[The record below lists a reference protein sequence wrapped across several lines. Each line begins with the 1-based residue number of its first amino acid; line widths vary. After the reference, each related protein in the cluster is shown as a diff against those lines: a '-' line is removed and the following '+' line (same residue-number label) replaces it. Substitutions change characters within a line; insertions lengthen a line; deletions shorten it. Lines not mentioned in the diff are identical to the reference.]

1 MSSFKEMVKEDIST
15 VFLNELEFADEHEV
29 NGKKMRLIVDNNEQ
43 IEREKRLNQHMDGIY
58 VKQLLVYLSAADF
71 GKLPKHGTLF
81 TLDGKD
87 YKVADA
93 IDEMGVY
100 SITLEANRA

>member
-1 MSSFKEMVKEDIST
+1 MSAFKDMVKEDISS
-15 VFLNELEFADEHEV
+15 VFLNDLEFADEHVV
-29 NGKKMRLIVDNNEQ
+29 NGKTMRLIVDNNEQ
-43 IEREKRLNQHMDGIY
+43 IEREKRLNEHMDGIY
-58 VKQLLVYLSAADF
+58 TKQMLVFLSAADF

-81 TLDGKD
+81 TIDGKD
-87 YKVADA
+87 YKVTDA

>member
-1 MSSFKEMVKEDIST
+1 MSAFKDMVATDIGN
-15 VFLNELEFADEHEV
+15 VFLNDMEFADEHEV
-29 NGKKMRLIVDNNEQ
+29 NGKRMRLIIDNNEQ

-58 VKQLLVYLSAADF
+58 VKQMLVFLSAADF
-71 GKLPKHGTLF
+71 GKLPKHGALL

-87 YKVADA
+87 YRVTDA

-100 SITLEANRA
+100 SITLEANRG